1 VSDQPKRPLL
11 GAQRERVIQLNPST
25 IADGFAIVAMAAV
38 TGLLARRAWRA
49 WHPPLNVRLSALRDE
64 GAQLLR
70 MNPDSDA
77 TPEETIAII
86 LACDEKM
93 WATIEDYDYQGV
105 KEAPYLVV
113 SNTFDE
119 VADAAV
125 GVGVRVQ
132 LQVCWLTRQDL
143 FRRLI

>member
-1 VSDQPKRPLL
+1 MVAYPGCGRY
-11 GAQRERVIQLNPST
+11 GYTRRTTPSHF
-25 IADGFAIVAMAAV
+25 GAAV
-38 TGLLARRAWRA
+38 S
-49 WHPPLNVRLSALRDE
+49 VLRDLLEDIRE
-64 GAQLLR
+64 GR
-70 MNPDSDA
+70 RSVPEGVA
-77 TPEETIAII
+77 THPGDGT
-86 LACDEKM
+86 
-93 WATIEDYDYQGV
+93 YQGV

-143 FRRLI
+143 FDV